1 MGIFNFLFN
10 KKSKE
15 RKNSEEEQNVYDIP
29 LTAENAKERSDAFYQ
44 YHQEN
49 IKGFENLTEDKA
61 PNLALNPREMAF
73 LKYLNGKTPD
83 QIAGYWTHE
92 VNLKINKVI
101 RKLIDNG
108 YLNYSVV
115 PEKSLRVVDLKELLA
130 AKNQKVSGKKA
141 ELIERMKSVYTDDEL
156 NSLDLK
162 KIFTLTDKGQEIAKA
177 TPVTLTRDHVFE
189 KECLELI
196 AAGELDAAYK
206 KVCDFQKSK
215 PATPGLSGWGFEK
228 PEDYYKNNKSLVD
241 KALKVKAQSDPDKS
255 KLYNAIFIYSD
266 MLGKG
271 FGKITKEYLNDWV
284 PGYYTEVPERKLK
297 GIAERESE
305 KYKNYNYPEPNP
317 RPDFKT
323 ESKWFE
329 RNSIAFMYLMAGRVD
344 RALPLYEQSAAQGWN
359 GIAIFE
365 DMIKIYN
372 RFGMEDAADRL
383 EKRKEDLQKEM
394 LKSR

>member
-15 RKNSEEEQNVYDIP
+15 RKNSEEEQSVYDIP
-29 LTAENAKERSDAFYQ
+29 LTAENAKERSDAFYR

-49 IKGFENLTEDKA
+49 IKGFESLAEDKS
-61 PNLALNPREMAF
+61 PNLVLNPREMAF
-73 LKYLNGKTPD
+73 LKYLNGKTLD

-115 PEKSLRVVDLKELLA
+115 PEKSLRVIDLKELLA

-141 ELIERMKSVYTDDEL
+141 ELIERMKSVYTDEEL

-196 AAGELDAAYK
+196 AAGELDAAFK

-215 PATPGLSGWGFEK
+215 PASPGLGGWDFEK

-266 MLGKG
+266 MLGMG
-271 FGKITKEYLNDWV
+271 FWKITKEYLNDWV

-329 RNSIAFMYLMAGRVD
+329 RNSIAFMYLMAGRAD
-344 RALPLYEQSAAQGWN
+344 RALPLYEQSAAEGWD
-359 GIAIFE
+359 GTAIFE

-372 RFGMEDAADRL
+372 RFGMEDAVDRL
-383 EKRKEDLQKEM
+383 EKRKEDLQIDNH
-394 LKSR
+394 